1 MFVNAIL
8 HHEVPVFHEKPAKFF
23 LGTCNDP
30 SFRPVV
36 CAAVTQK
43 LAGIKSRFMS
53 EPHRPGDISVNSP
66 LNSKVPPAVTGPAAT
81 KNDSIFASKPPEGGG
96 IPVMAWGVAGL
107 AVLVVIL
114 VLVLAGRHKTV
125 TPTAIQPVAPYA
137 ANLPLSQLAMSE
149 STSLSGGKSTFIDGH
164 IKNTGNQTVTGIT
177 VQVLFRNNEAMPPQM
192 ETMPLSLIRTREP
205 YVDTQPVSSAPLK
218 PGDERDFRLIF
229 EALPPN
235 WNMQMP
241 EIRIIQV
248 DAK

>member
-1 MFVNAIL
+1 
-8 HHEVPVFHEKPAKFF
+8 
-23 LGTCNDP
+23 
-30 SFRPVV
+30 
-36 CAAVTQK
+36 
-43 LAGIKSRFMS
+43 MS

-66 LNSKVPPAVTGPAAT
+66 LNPKVTPPGTAPGTAPVTA
-81 KNDSIFASKPPEGGG
+81 KNDAIFASKPPEGGG
-96 IPVMAWGVAGL
+96 IPIMAWGVAGL

-114 VLVLAGRHKTV
+114 VLVLAGRHKPAA
-125 TPTAIQPVAPYA
+125 PTTIQSLAPYA

-164 IKNTGNQTVTGIT
+164 IKNSGDRTVTGIT

-192 ETMPLSLIRTREP
+192 ETIPLSLIRTREP
-205 YVDTQPVSSAPLK
+205 YVDTQPVGSAPLK

-229 EALPPN
+229 ESLPPN

-248 DAK
+248 DTK